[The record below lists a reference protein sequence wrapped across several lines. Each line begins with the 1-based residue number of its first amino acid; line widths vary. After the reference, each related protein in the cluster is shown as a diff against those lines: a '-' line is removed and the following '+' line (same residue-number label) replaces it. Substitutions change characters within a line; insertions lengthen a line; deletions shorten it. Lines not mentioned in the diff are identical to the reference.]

1 MSQLEQQN
9 LEWWAEIVT
18 DRPLCTYYF
27 GPFATAKTAKLAQLA
42 HIEDFEQ
49 EGSKIVFVA
58 VRRCQ
63 SQLLT
68 SFEDE

>member
-9 LEWWAEIVT
+9 LAWWVEIVT
-18 DRPLCTYYF
+18 DRPPCTHYF
-27 GPFATAKTAKLAQLA
+27 GPFATARTAKLAQIA
-42 HIEDFEQ
+42 RMEDFEQ

-68 SFEDE
+68 SFDNE